1 MPGVVP
7 RAQDGSGPGGRPPV
21 TPDVRAVGPDR
32 KDRDRIGPARA
43 HGDLPANQPGRR
55 RPGAVGG
62 VATQAAR
69 GGGSFTVGQD
79 VEVTIEDVAQ
89 GGWCVARP
97 AGLPVMFVRHALP
110 GERVVARV
118 TEVTSKFARADA
130 VHVLESSPDRV
141 GAPCPHARPG
151 GCGGCDWQH
160 ATLPAQRALKARVI
174 TQQLRRLAG
183 IDREVT
189 VEPLP
194 GDAAETVDIQEPDGA
209 PSDPLSSPDP
219 EPRRITASSGTPG
232 LGWRTRVQFAVDR
245 DGVAGLRG
253 HRSHEVIDIGDCLI
267 AHQAVRDLDIPG
279 DEWSGATTVE
289 VAAGG
294 ADSTENFA
302 VTVVEGGETRK
313 VKGKSRPNG
322 SGRLTRPKRTLVEG
336 RPYVAEQAAG
346 RLWQV
351 SADGFWQVHPAAADT
366 LSAAVVEALAPRP
379 GDTVLDL
386 YCGAGLFAGAV
397 ASVVGPDG
405 AVTGVESDAAAVK
418 NARQN
423 LSDCPQ
429 AKFLKADVAQAAS
442 AGDLP
447 PARLV
452 IADPPRTGLAREVV
466 AYLTGDGVAGDT
478 PAERFAYVSCD
489 PATLARDLALLI
501 SGGWTLESLRAFD
514 AFPMTHHV
522 ECVASL
528 TR

>member
-1 MPGVVP
+1 MRLHKEENLMTGVVP
-7 RAQDGSGPGGRPPV
+7 RAQGRRSRP
-21 TPDVRAVGPDR
+21 
-32 KDRDRIGPARA
+32 
-43 HGDLPANQPGRR
+43 GDL
-55 RPGAVGG
+55 GG
-62 VATQAAR
+62 VVPRAAAE
-69 GGGSFTVGQD
+69 GGSFVVGQQ
-79 VEVTIEDVAQ
+79 VEVTVEDVAQ

-130 VHVLESSPDRV
+130 VEVLESSPDRV
-141 GAPCPHARPG
+141 DPPCPHARPG

-160 ATLPAQRALKARVI
+160 ASLPAQRALKAAVI
-174 TQQLRRLAG
+174 AQQLKRLAG

-194 GDAAETVDIQEPDGA
+194 GPAPDNPAPDNPAPDNPAPDDPAAVGPA
-209 PSDPLSSPDP
+209 P
-219 EPRRITASSGTPG
+219 AG

-253 HRSHEVIDIGDCLI
+253 HRSHAVIDVGDCLI
-267 AHQAVRDLDIPG
+267 AHQAVRDLAIPG
-279 DEWSGATTVE
+279 DDWSGATAVE
-289 VAAGG
+289 VAVGG

-302 VTVVEGGETRK
+302 VTVVEGGEKQK
-313 VKGKSRPNG
+313 VRGNGPRNGRGRLSRP
-322 SGRLTRPKRTLVEG
+322 RRTLVEG
-336 RPYVAEQAAG
+336 RPYLAERAAG
-346 RLWQV
+346 HLWQV
-351 SADGFWQVHPAAADT
+351 GADGFWQVHPAAADT
-366 LSAAVVEALAPRP
+366 LSAAVVEALAPQP

-397 ASVVGPDG
+397 APLVGPDG
-405 AVTGVESDAAAVK
+405 VVTGIEYDAAAVK

-423 LSDCPQ
+423 LSAIVGEHGPR
-429 AKFLKADVAQAAS
+429 ATFTRADVAQAAL

-452 IADPPRTGLAREVV
+452 IADPPRAGLARELV
-466 AYLTGDGVAGDT
+466 AYLTGDSAAGNP

-489 PATLARDLALLI
+489 PATLARDLALLTA
-501 SGGWTLESLRAFD
+501 GGWRLERLRAFD

-522 ECVASL
+522 ECVATLS
-528 TR
+528 RPAG

>member
-7 RAQDGSGPGGRPPV
+7 QAQGGR
-21 TPDVRAVGPDR
+21 
-32 KDRDRIGPARA
+32 
-43 HGDLPANQPGRR
+43 Q

-62 VATQAAR
+62 VTSRPATSGRASTPAEPSDAPYQ
-69 GGGSFTVGQD
+69 VGQD
-79 VEVTIEDVAQ
+79 VEVAIEDVAQ

-97 AGLPVMFVRHALP
+97 DGLPVMFVRHALP

-130 VHVLESSPDRV
+130 VNILRSSPDRV
-141 GAPCPHARPG
+141 DAPCPHARPG

-160 ATLPAQRALKARVI
+160 ASLPAQRALKGTVI

-183 IDREVT
+183 IEREVT

-194 GDAAETVDIQEPDGA
+194 GDGPALAIAEAG
-209 PSDPLSSPDP
+209 
-219 EPRRITASSGTPG
+219 GTPG

-245 DGVAGLRG
+245 DGVAGLRA
-253 HRSHEVIDIGDCLI
+253 HRSHQVVDVGDCLI

-279 DEWSGATTVE
+279 DDWSGATMVE

-294 ADSTENFA
+294 AESAENFA
-302 VTVVEGGETRK
+302 VTVVEAGGQGPHRN
-313 VKGKSRPNG
+313 RRNG
-322 SGRLTRPKRTLVEG
+322 SGRPSGAKRTLVEG
-336 RPYVAEQAAG
+336 RPYLAEQAVG

-351 SADGFWQVHPAAADT
+351 SADGFWQVHPAAAST
-366 LSAAVVEALAPRP
+366 LSEAVAAALEPKP

-386 YCGAGLFAGAV
+386 YCGAGLFAGVV
-397 ASVVGPDG
+397 APLVGPEG
-405 AVTGVESDAAAVK
+405 TVTGVESDAAAVK

-423 LSDCPQ
+423 LSDCPW
-429 AKFLKADVAQAAS
+429 AKFQKADVAQAAS

-452 IADPPRTGLAREVV
+452 IADPPRAGLARELVD
-466 AYLTGDGVAGDT
+466 YLTADHH
-478 PAERFAYVSCD
+478 AERFAYASCD

-501 SGGWTLESLRAFD
+501 SGGWRLENLRAFD

-522 ECVASL
+522 ECVAALS
-528 TR
+528 R